1 MRRAAALSVAALGL
15 SLVIGAAPAH
25 AEPVELTLSGTRVTP
40 GQVSF
45 RLTAHG
51 LADGLDASRLRV
63 LVGDRALAAEL
74 DGRRLRA
81 SVPAELAGVDA
92 TVRVV
97 LAVPGGGDFAVAT
110 ERVSFAGAPA
120 SPATGPSGPSGPA
133 SDASQPAVGPNGP
146 VADATAPATG
156 PNDLAVDAS
165 DPAADATGPA
175 PDRSVPGPGPVGA
188 SRMPAAVTTTSA
200 PAASVPER
208 AVSPAPV
215 PSAALDLETAGSGGG
230 SGRGLLAAAGVALAA
245 SAAIGLWLLFSGGG
259 GRNEFQRRL
268 DTLRQ
273 FTDARGTA
281 PDEQRFTAQTR
292 LVLGILHWLDGRL
305 SPKLRASIEL
315 SVQRAGVSLD
325 PAEWLLVRIAI
336 TVVAAVAMGALFG
349 SWFGLLFGALAGWVC
364 PGQWLSFRAGRR
376 SRAFTDQL
384 PDALR
389 LMVGALRSG
398 FTLNQSIDAVV
409 REGQAPVS
417 TELGRAMAETRLG
430 DDLENALDRVGERN
444 NNPDV
449 GWIVMAIRIQRE
461 VGGNLSEVLETAVH
475 TMRERAKLNRHVRAL
490 SAEGRLSGIILF
502 AMPFVIAA
510 VLLVLRPEYVR
521 PLYTE
526 PAGLAMVAVAAV
538 LLTVGAVWLRRLV
551 EVKV

>member
-15 SLVIGAAPAH
+15 SLVIGATPAY
-25 AEPVELTLSGTRVTP
+25 ADPVELTLSGTKVTP

-45 RLTAHG
+45 RLTAQG
-51 LADGLDASRLRV
+51 LQDGLDASRLRV
-63 LVGDRALAAEL
+63 MVGDRTLPAEL

-81 SVPAELAGVDA
+81 SVPAELAGTDA

-97 LAVPGGGDFAVAT
+97 LAVPGDDDFAVAT

-120 SPATGPSGPSGPA
+120 SPSAGTTDRAADPTG
-133 SDASQPAVGPNGP
+133 PAVGATDRP
-146 VADATAPATG
+146 VDPTDRPVDATDRAVGATG
-156 PNDLAVDAS
+156 
-165 DPAADATGPA
+165 PAADATGSAA
-175 PDRSVPGPGPVGA
+175 PVPVSA
-188 SRMPAAVTTTSA
+188 SRTPAGTST
-200 PAASVPER
+200 PAASVSER
-208 AVSPAPV
+208 AGAPASV
-215 PSAALDLETAGSGGG
+215 PSNDLESAGGARG
-230 SGRGLLAAAGVALAA
+230 SGRGLLIAAVAALAA
-245 SAAIGLWLLFSGGG
+245 AAAIGGWLLFSGGG
-259 GRNEFQRRL
+259 RRNEFQRRL

-273 FTDARGTA
+273 FTDARGTV

-305 SPKLRASIEL
+305 SPKLRASIEM
-315 SVQRAGVSLD
+315 SVQRAGVALD

-336 TVVAAVAMGALFG
+336 TVVSTVAIGALFG
-349 SWFGLLFGALAGWVC
+349 SWFGLLTGALAGWVG